1 MLQRALFPLFLL
13 VINVF
18 SGVRAQTFTIVS
30 DRIEYIDP
38 GTHKLITI
46 TENLGDFKSI
56 KLSRVDNYFAI
67 HFPKNDTITSE
78 KLNYFFKLYTSKV
91 PDEWLAFEEELRLV
105 GLEDGDYTLLIM
117 ARSDA
122 GQQSQNTLEIHMGVP
137 HHIGG
142 LGGLPLCMI
151 VLVLELYY
159 CGGHTNT
166 ASLKLRKTAIYRSQI

>member
-1 MLQRALFPLFLL
+1 MIQRALLPIFLL

-38 GTHKLITI
+38 KTHNLITI
-46 TENLGDFKSI
+46 TENLEDFKSI
-56 KLSRVDNYFAI
+56 GLSRIDNYFAI
-67 HFPKNDTITSE
+67 HFPKNNARTSD

-91 PDEWLAFEEELRLV
+91 PNEWLSFEEELRLV

-122 GQQSQNTLEIHMGVP
+122 GQQSKNTLEIQLDVP
-137 HHIGG
+137 PPHWRTWWFA
-142 LGGLPLCMI
+142 LCI
-151 VLVLELYY
+151 LVLVLGIVLLWRSYEYRII
-159 CGGHTNT
+159 
-166 ASLKLRKTAIYRSQI
+166 KIKKTAICKSQI